1 MTVENIPS
9 IVHKGKTIVVLNF
22 SGATYVQAL
31 EKIGEF
37 KTFISSQKKSSLL
50 LLTDVSGCDVN
61 KRTVDAFKE
70 FALHNKPYA
79 IASAVVG
86 LSGFPRIFVNAV
98 NQFTKREIKL
108 FNDATAAKDW
118 LVGRH

>member
-1 MTVENIPS
+1 M
-9 IVHKGKTIVVLNF
+9 LNF

-31 EKIGEF
+31 AKIGEF
-37 KTFISSQKKSSLL
+37 KTFISSQKKFSLL

-79 IASAVVG
+79 IASAVIG

-98 NQFTKREIKL
+98 NQFTKREIRL